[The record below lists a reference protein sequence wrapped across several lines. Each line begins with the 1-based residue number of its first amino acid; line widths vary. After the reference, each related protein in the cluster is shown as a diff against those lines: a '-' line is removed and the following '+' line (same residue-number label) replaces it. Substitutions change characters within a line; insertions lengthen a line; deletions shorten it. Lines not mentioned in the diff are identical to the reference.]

1 MREPA
6 VASLGSLERRSVCL
20 TERNRAVASRPRRAE
35 GVGGPWATEKQRRDA
50 PQIRDFATEGK
61 PIGALASLIAAVI
74 AMAVGCSSPGTGSS
88 ASNGEAAAQSPQAT
102 AEAPPLVV
110 LSPPGQKPAAV
121 SVEVV
126 RTPRQI
132 QRGLMFREHMP
143 PDHGMLFLMPEERV
157 HSFWMHN
164 TLIPLD
170 MIFIGKDMTVAG
182 VVANATPLTDDSRRV
197 DRPSL
202 YVLEVNGGWAAAH
215 HVGPGTPVR
224 FQNVRQ

>member
-1 MREPA
+1 MWESA
-6 VASLGSLERRSVCL
+6 MVSLRPSV
-20 TERNRAVASRPRRAE
+20 
-35 GVGGPWATEKQRRDA
+35 
-50 PQIRDFATEGK
+50 
-61 PIGALASLIAAVI
+61 ASLIATAG
-74 AMAVGCSSPGTGSS
+74 MALVLGCSPAGTGGS
-88 ASNGEAAAQSPQAT
+88 ASNGEAASRPPQSSPP
-102 AEAPPLVV
+102 AEAPPIVV
-110 LSPPGQKPAAV
+110 LSPPGKPPAAV

-126 RTPRQI
+126 RTPQQI
-132 QRGLMFREHMP
+132 QRGLMFREHLP

-157 HSFWMHN
+157 QSFWMHN

-202 YVLEVNGGWAAAH
+202 YVLEVNGGWADAH

-224 FQNVRQ
+224 FQNMRR